1 MDETFGKRLRR
12 LREQAGFSQPALARL
27 VPISQSSLSRYESGH
42 QMVARDIA
50 ERLDEL
56 LDAGGA
62 LTATL
67 TPTVLHGPDIDR
79 ERLAHIAARP
89 RSIDAAGLDALAD
102 VLAATRRLEDAV
114 GAVSVLTFERGHVNL
129 MTELAADAHGS
140 IRQRVVNLAGQWAQ
154 HHGWL
159 HTALKRY
166 DEADAWFGRALEW
179 AIESGDEDLTAT
191 VWSFK
196 GHVAWLRGN
205 LGPAIGF
212 TEVARRYRNVY
223 AGQSAYD
230 ALQAARAYAATG
242 DAYAVDKLCDEAVE
256 LSTRALDELPGAPPW
271 HYYRSPAFWDL
282 ERGRAVC
289 FLPGRAQQAADLLA
303 AGLDALPPD
312 QRAADWVM
320 AYRRD
325 LLAAQARCG

>member
-1 MDETFGKRLRR
+1 MDTFGRRLRE
-12 LREQAGFSQPALARL
+12 LREQAGLSQPALARM
-27 VPISQSSLSRYESGH
+27 VPISQSSLSRYESGR
-42 QMVARDIA
+42 QAVARDIA

-56 LDAGGA
+56 LGAGGS

-67 TPTVLHGPDIDR
+67 APTALHGADVDR
-79 ERLAHIAARP
+79 ERLAHLAARP
-89 RSIDAAGLDALAD
+89 RSIDTAALDALAD

-114 GAVSVLTFERGHVNL
+114 GAASVLLPERAHVDFL
-129 MTELAADAHGS
+129 TELAVDAHGPL
-140 IRQRVVNLAGQWAQ
+140 RRRVVNLAGQWAQ

-159 HTALKRY
+159 HTALERY
-166 DEADAWFGRALEW
+166 DEADVWFGRALLW
-179 AIESGDEDLTAT
+179 AIESEDDDLAAT

-205 LGPAIGF
+205 LGATLGF
-212 TEVARRYRNVY
+212 TEVARRYRDVY
-223 AGQSAYD
+223 AGQAAYD

-242 DAYAVDKLCDEAVE
+242 DAYAVDRLTDEAVE
-256 LSTRALDELPGAPPW
+256 LSARALDELPGAPPW

-282 ERGRAVC
+282 ERGRALHL
-289 FLPGRAQQAADLLA
+289 LPGRAQRAAELLA
-303 AGLDALPPD
+303 AGLDALPAD
-312 QRAADWVM
+312 QRAADWAE